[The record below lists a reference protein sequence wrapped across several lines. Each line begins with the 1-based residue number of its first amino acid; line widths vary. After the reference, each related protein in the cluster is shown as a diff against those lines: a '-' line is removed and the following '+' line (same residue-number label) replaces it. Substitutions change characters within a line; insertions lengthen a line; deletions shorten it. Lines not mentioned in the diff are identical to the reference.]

1 MDELKKQAEE
11 LGIKVDGRW
20 SKDRIQ
26 EEIDAKLAEG
36 QLQEVVDQSAV
47 VQAEQVPEP
56 QADEVVEQEGAA
68 EEAAE
73 VDEEEGQEEGERQS
87 FIDPKPE
94 VAEQPESAVITSMI
108 ENPMR
113 AFGLNGKGST
123 APVHAAQLR
132 DKAFLAKLRRA
143 VELGMIKGE

>member
-47 VQAEQVPEP
+47 VQAEQVPES
-56 QADEVVEQEGAA
+56 QADEVVEQEEG
-68 EEAAE
+68 
-73 VDEEEGQEEGERQS
+73 DEEEGQEEGERQP
-87 FIDPKPE
+87 FTDPKPE
-94 VAEQPESAVITSMI
+94 VVEQPESAVITSMV

-123 APVHAAQLR
+123 ATVHAAQLR
-132 DKAFLAKLRRA
+132 DKAFLAKLQRA
-143 VELGMIKGE
+143 IELGMIKGE

>member
-47 VQAEQVPEP
+47 VQAEQIAEP
-56 QADEVVEQEGAA
+56 QADEVVEQGEGG
-68 EEAAE
+68 
-73 VDEEEGQEEGERQS
+73 DEEGQEEGERQS
-87 FIDPKPE
+87 FTDPKPE
-94 VAEQPESAVITSMI
+94 VFEQPESAVITSMI

-113 AFGLNGKGST
+113 AFGLSGKGST
-123 APVHAAQLR
+123 ATVHAAQLR
-132 DKAFLAKLRRA
+132 DKAFLAKLQRA
-143 VELGMIKGE
+143 IELGMIKGE